1 MTRRYKFIKN
11 YLALLSVI
19 CTCFPIIF
27 YTIRAFVEGTNI
39 QKVSLGLLTT
49 AAIIL
54 TLVNI
59 LFKMHLRSTMWL
71 ALIGISTC
79 LQDITALLIMIA
91 VTTILDELII
101 TPLRKKYKNLYIIN
115 REIDKR

>member
-1 MTRRYKFIKN
+1 MTKKYKLIKN
-11 YLALLSVI
+11 CLGLLSLI
-19 CTCFPIIF
+19 LTCFPIIF
-27 YTIRAFVEGTNI
+27 YTVRAFVEGTSF

-79 LQDITALLIMIA
+79 LQNITTLLIIIA